1 MTALDATYAGVLSAG
16 IAAAWLV
23 NFGIKVF
30 RLKRSTIFEEH
41 ASYTLLR
48 TRAMMAPLIA
58 AFVCVAISGL
68 LVLSHAFPSGL
79 VFAAA
84 GVLLSRYLFFVSVV
98 PLNMALTYVRRQ
110 AA

>member
-1 MTALDATYAGVLSAG
+1 M
-16 IAAAWLV
+16 AWLV
-23 NFGIKVF
+23 NFGIKIF
-30 RLKRSTIFEEH
+30 RLKRSSLFEEH

-48 TRAMMAPLIA
+48 TASMRRALITSI
-58 AFVCVAISGL
+58 VCVLVAGPL
-68 LVLSHAFPSGL
+68 LLLHHFSLGFLAG
-79 VFAAA
+79 AA